1 VEAAPLSIDSLI
13 ERFGIALHIYNPVY
27 TTGSDGS
34 VVRTFGRVVSQTG
47 FVQPSSQSEP
57 FAQGRQEGRTSAQIF
72 FPAGTTVRID
82 SEIYDGNI
90 PSQETVRKWR
100 VIGSTNP
107 GELQETLAAPH
118 LSMTVVD
125 AVEIEPEIEPELEP

>member
-1 VEAAPLSIDSLI
+1 LSIDSLI
-13 ERFGIALHIYNPVY
+13 ERFGIALHIYEPVY

-34 VVRTFGRVVSQTG
+34 VIRTFGRVSSETG

-72 FPAGTTVRID
+72 FRAGISVPID
-82 SEIYDGNI
+82 AEIRDSTSVDTGW
-90 PSQETVRKWR
+90 RAWR
-100 VIGSTNP
+100 VTGSTNP
-107 GELQETLAAPH
+107 GELQQTLAAPH

-125 AVEIEPEIEPELEP
+125 AVEIEPEVAPEIG

>member
-1 VEAAPLSIDSLI
+1 VEEAPLSIDSLI
-13 ERFGIALHIYNPVY
+13 ERFGIALYIYEPVY

-34 VVRTFGRVVSQTG
+34 VIRTFGRVSSETG

-57 FAQGRQEGRTSAQIF
+57 FIQGRQEGRTSAQIF
-72 FPAGTTVRID
+72 FRAGTSVPID
-82 SEIYDGNI
+82 AEIRDSMSVDTGW
-90 PSQETVRKWR
+90 RAWR

-125 AVEIEPEIEPELEP
+125 AVEIEPEVEPELGL